1 MFSVQGS
8 GRAAMGARA
17 VWTEATSKLRPW
29 IPGSWWKASS
39 AVYFKVERM
48 CEASAFGYVV
58 EPDFPVQLRI
68 RCKSRH
74 PHILDVPLA
83 VHGVSEEL
91 VEGQVNATCG
101 TSDPICRD
109 GCWEF
114 VVPSLRFS
122 TGICCILGC
131 ALFAYSRSQG
141 KSW

>member
-17 VWTEATSKLRPW
+17 VWTEATRPW

-91 VEGQVNATCG
+91 VEEQVNATCG
-101 TSDPICRD
+101 NI
-109 GCWEF
+109 
-114 VVPSLRFS
+114 
-122 TGICCILGC
+122 
-131 ALFAYSRSQG
+131 
-141 KSW
+141 